1 MLVNNMFLARLFVK
15 EFAKY
20 RYGVFD
26 EQGYLNDPI
35 YPMCYYDDQNNQA
48 KLTGCSDFPINDN
61 G

>member
-35 YPMCYYDDQNNQA
+35 YPMCYYDDQHNQA